1 MGAPK
6 RNRRK
11 YDKPKDIWNLDRI
24 HSDNGLINEYGLKNM
39 KELWSVQTN
48 ISRIRRNVRLLL
60 SGGVQ
65 NRQMENDIISSL
77 SKSGIIGTNPTIDNI
92 LDLKEKNILDRR
104 LQTIVFKNGMARTI
118 KQARQI
124 ITHGFIAINGKR
136 VNKPGYTVSVDEERQ
151 LSYYK
156 PINIAV
162 KSEDATA
169 KVETAVVAREDAEKK
184 GDNGETEQNN

>member
-24 HSDNGLINEYGLKNM
+24 RSDNGLINEYGLKNM

-65 NRQMENDIISSL
+65 NKQMEDDIISSL
-77 SKSGIIGTNPTIDNI
+77 SKSGIIGANPTIDNI
-92 LDLKEKNILDRR
+92 LDLKERNILDRR
-104 LQTIVFKNGMARTI
+104 LQSIIFKNGMARTI

-124 ITHGFIAINGKR
+124 ITHGFIAINGRR
-136 VNKPGYTVSVDEERQ
+136 VNKPGYTVNVEEERQ

-162 KSEDATA
+162 KVEDTA
-169 KVETAVVAREDAEKK
+169 AKIETAVVSQEDAKK
-184 GDNGETEQNN
+184 KEDNNEAEQNN